1 MCQALRLPNFHIPTR
16 AFKGGG
22 NITLNRKRF
31 GFSIPV
37 VTVVYPAT
45 GRIIFHL
52 MIMLVRARR
61 PITPPCRAGET
72 FTIIVCFGQP
82 PQQSSPPG
90 ANIFDDRAFLQ
101 ICRGGGGSR
110 ASTAFCR
117 GLQGRFRYFS
127 TCGRAPRAAASTETP
142 RTPLVAST

>member
-1 MCQALRLPNFHIPTR
+1 MTGKRL
-16 AFKGGG
+16 
-22 NITLNRKRF
+22 

-61 PITPPCRAGET
+61 PITPPCRAGEI
-72 FTIIVCFGQP
+72 IIVCFGQP
-82 PQQSSPPG
+82 PQQSSQPR

-117 GLQGRFRYFS
+117 GHQGRSGYFS
-127 TCGRAPRAAASTETP
+127 TCGRAPRAAASTEIP
-142 RTPLVAST
+142 RTPCVASTYQRQLRAENPKHHRGWERKAVAR